1 MKRAYGWLL
10 LSLFSAGVH
19 AVDPTCDTSW
29 SKTATT
35 WTCTGNGKVSFAS
48 NSSFLPAANLTIV
61 ANNGFVLSGNTVGSA
76 TIRVGLQS
84 DYGEFS
90 ISGGT
95 LYGNLTASSAR
106 VSVTGASIN
115 GTITTGGDIVLSSS
129 TVTGLVTSNSNTI
142 SATNS
147 NLQSGL
153 TSRSGITLT
162 GGSVNG
168 AITMTARNIVR
179 LTGVTMP
186 TGSISGASS
195 VYLDNSDLGSTSA
208 KVNVTTD
215 SNDIYVQGGSVI
227 YGDLS
232 AAVNSNGTVQVQSG
246 QVYGTCLPKSNPVN
260 ACNASPPPSVHHY
273 ELSYSS
279 PGLTCEAE
287 PVTIKA
293 CTDQACTA
301 LYSGATSVTLAAT
314 NSGSW
319 SNASPTF
326 NAGSASSTLRKTST
340 GASVISLSAA
350 SPTPSNAVVCK
361 NAGATDSSCSI
372 SFADTGLKIFATDG
386 VSAVPDLVAGVS
398 YTVKLRA
405 VQTNPTTGACQ
416 ARVQGN
422 RTVGVAFRC
431 LDPTTCIAGQQ
442 ISQGGFSIGGTAASS
457 SPSYTDVPLTFDNN
471 GTASVPF
478 SYSDVGQ
485 IALHAR
491 LILAA
496 SGNEP
501 GITLTAP
508 AATPVVRPY
517 EIRVTK
523 VSTADGLVDSPAT
536 TSSGSGFLPAGT
548 AFRVQLDV
556 LNAAGNRT
564 PNFGREISAEKLSV
578 SFAALMYP
586 PAPASPGI
594 APPEIGVLSNTDQFV
609 AVSGSA
615 GRFQNS
621 QLAWSEAGSFRLNGR
636 LADGNYLGAGNV
648 TNVPQS
654 VTIGRF
660 YPQHFL
666 LSSIS
671 ADGICSG
678 NGQPFSYLSQPG
690 LPLRFVLQAVGMQ
703 NQLLQNY
710 DSQLYTGTQANK
722 GVAAIALV
730 AENNGSPH
738 QPGLQSRLAGLPLTQ
753 WARGEYSFNADVSTI
768 QLNRLAAANQATSV
782 DGPLLN
788 LQFGVRV
795 ASEIDNRNLQASL
808 LTMNASTAG
817 ACATC
822 DAAKLGTEQK
832 FYFGRLRLENVY
844 GNAFQAAPVVLK
856 AEVWNGSQ
864 FVPHSADS
872 CSAVQPTALAATGT
886 PVLSVSGTQGVLSGG
901 VNPNNSLLLSAP
913 GQNGS
918 YSLQYQAPVWL
929 KFNWNTGV
937 AGDEHPT
944 ATALFGRY
952 RGNDRLIY
960 QREQ

>member
-1 MKRAYGWLL
+1 MKPSYGWLL
-10 LSLFSAGVH
+10 LSLFSAGAQ

-35 WTCTGNGKVSFAS
+35 WTCTGNGTIKFEKGTSFV
-48 NSSFLPAANLTIV
+48 PAANLTLI
-61 ANNGFVLSGNTVGSA
+61 ADNGFEVREVTVGSA
-76 TIRVGLQS
+76 NIRVNFQS
-84 DYGEFS
+84 NYGAYDIRDS
-90 ISGGT
+90 RV
-95 LYGNLTASSAR
+95 YGNLSASSAVFDLR
-106 VSVTGASIN
+106 SSTVN
-115 GTITTGGDIVLSSS
+115 GTITTGGNISLDAS

-195 VYLDNSDLGSTSA
+195 VYLDNSDLGSASA

-293 CTDQACTA
+293 CTDQACST

-340 GASVISLSAA
+340 GPSVISLSAA

-405 VQTNPTTGACQ
+405 VQTDSTTGACQ

-442 ISQGGFSIGGTAASS
+442 ISQGGFGIGGTAASS

-586 PAPASPGI
+586 PAPVSPGI
-594 APPEIGVLSNTDQFV
+594 APPQNGVLSNTDQFV

-636 LADGNYLGAGNV
+636 LADGNYLGAVNV

-710 DSQLYTGTQANK
+710 DSQLYTGTLANK
-722 GVAAIALV
+722 GVAAVALV

-738 QPGLQSRLAGLPLTQ
+738 QPDLQSRLAGLPLTQ

-768 QLNRLAAANQATSV
+768 QLNRLAAANQATSIE
-782 DGPLLN
+782 GPLLN
-788 LQFGVRV
+788 VQFGVRV
-795 ASEIDNRNLQASL
+795 TNEIDNRNLQTSL

-817 ACATC
+817 TCATC

-864 FVPHSADS
+864 FVLHSADS
-872 CSAVQPTALAATGT
+872 CSAVQPTALTATGT